1 VRCFSA
7 AIEIRILSM
16 NERHLLVLD
25 DEPEFAEYVR
35 HVATNLGYEVQVASN
50 GRTFQKLY
58 HELQPSVIILDMV
71 MPEMDG
77 NEIVLWLTQQ
87 GYDASL
93 IIISGYS
100 LDYASDAKRLAEFKG
115 LNSVTAL
122 SKPISVAEL
131 RSVLEEEAMEC
142 LVV

>member
-1 VRCFSA
+1 
-7 AIEIRILSM
+7 M